1 MWRVGRRPIIGHW
14 LRPVDRVRLNLLA
27 CGSERLRAEIRAH
40 ILPDDLTVGRDL
52 EKEAVH
58 TLVDEG
64 VAVGQAAGIADER
77 AVKGPF
83 GASLSLPVYSQTI
96 CCFTGSISSAREPG
110 KTLSVRTKTKSPQTN
125 GICERFHRTVLDELY
140 RVAFCQK
147 NLPLD

>member
-64 VAVGQAAGIADER
+64 

-140 RVAFCQK
+140 RVAFRQK